1 MAVTHTLTKAVPHE
15 KNSKVEEWTLECTYE
30 NDSEGDATYYKSTF
44 STHVVA
50 TETDPDGNETSNFTA
65 KAKGDWTKSQIEAL
79 CPTSHWD
86 VVFASQVDSVITN
99 PVVPPTPDTSY
110 SIPS

>member
-1 MAVTHTLTKAVPHE
+1 MAVTHALTKAVPSE

-30 NDSEGDATYYKSTF
+30 NDSEGDATYYTNTF
-44 STHVVA
+44 SKHIVA
-50 TETDPDGNETSNFTA
+50 TESNGTVNFTA

-99 PVVPPTPDTSY
+99 PVVPPTPDESY